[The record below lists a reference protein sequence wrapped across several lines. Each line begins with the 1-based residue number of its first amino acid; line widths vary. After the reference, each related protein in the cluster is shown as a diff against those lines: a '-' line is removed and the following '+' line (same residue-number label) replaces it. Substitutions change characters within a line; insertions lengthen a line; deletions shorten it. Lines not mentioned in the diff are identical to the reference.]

1 VRRLVLDVR
10 ARGALPLVLDARARG
25 ALSLVLDGALG
36 AQHKGPMPNAFT
48 ALGAP
53 AALAD
58 ALAARGYETPTP
70 VQEAVL
76 QAEDRDLLVSARTG
90 SGKTVAFGLAFSR
103 QLLPLPPAGAP
114 LCLVV
119 APTRELAHQVA
130 RELAWLYAGG
140 RIATCVGGADMG
152 QELRA
157 LKAGAHVVVG
167 TPGRLCDHL
176 DRKSLDLHAL
186 KALVLDEADEMLD
199 LGFRDELTRILS
211 EAPEERRTL
220 LFSATLPKEIEQLAK
235 KYAKD
240 PVRLALSAPMQAH
253 SDIEVKAHVVAPRE
267 REHAVVNLLRF
278 HDPQAAIVFCAT
290 RDGVTHLTQNLIE
303 RRFSAVPLSGEL
315 SQAERTRALHALRDG
330 RARVLVATDVAA
342 RGLDLPEVSLVVQA
356 DPPQNAEVLQH
367 RSGRTGRAGRKGL
380 SVVLVPPGARRAV
393 ESMLRRSGAKVSF
406 TPPPD
411 ADVIRVHDRDRL
423 VREIEKLSQA
433 PVEDDLT
440 LARLLL
446 KEHDALAMVAALVK
460 VKREA
465 LPAPEELPLTI
476 QLAKKPALRVEPRPG
491 ASHRGEGS
499 DRAGRSDRAGGS
511 DRGEHSH
518 PAGASHDDDR
528 SYRTGGG
535 TRAGGLRTAFA
546 RPQSANDD
554 FEPPNH
560 GREKPGGVWFRIN
573 IGRTRNADPRW
584 LLPIICRKGGV
595 DRRHVGRIEIM
606 ANETRFEVARAAATH
621 FKKAAGK
628 PDKKDPNLK
637 ITALER

>member
-1 VRRLVLDVR
+1 M
-10 ARGALPLVLDARARG
+10 A
-25 ALSLVLDGALG
+25 
-36 AQHKGPMPNAFT
+36 NAFA

-53 AALAD
+53 QALAE

-76 QAEDRDLLVSARTG
+76 AAEDRDLLVSARTG

-140 RIATCVGGADMG
+140 RIATCVGGADIG

-176 DRKSLDLHAL
+176 DRKSLHLHAL
-186 KALVLDEADEMLD
+186 KAVVLDEADEMLD
-199 LGFRDELTRILS
+199 LGFRDELNRILS
-211 EAPEERRTL
+211 EAPVDRRTL
-220 LFSATLPKEIEQLAK
+220 LFSATLPKEIEQLAR

-240 PVRLALSAPMQAH
+240 PLRLALSPAAQAH

-303 RRFSAVPLSGEL
+303 RGFAAVPLSGEL

-342 RGLDLPEVSLVVQA
+342 RGLDLPDVSLVIQA

-380 SVVLVPPGARRAV
+380 SVVVVPPGARRAV
-393 ESMLRRSGAKVSF
+393 ESMLRKFGARVSF

-423 VREIEKLSQA
+423 VRDIDKLVQGPA
-433 PVEDDLT
+433 EDDLA

-446 KEHDALAMVAALVK
+446 KERDATELAAALVK
-460 VKREA
+460 LKREA
-465 LPAPEELPLTI
+465 LPAPEELPLSV
-476 QLAKKPALRVEPRPG
+476 QLAKKPPPASPRAG
-491 ASHRGEGS
+491 ASQRVASS
-499 DRAGRSDRAGGS
+499 DRAG
-511 DRGEHSH
+511 
-518 PAGASHDDDR
+518 ASYDEDG

-535 TRAGGLRTAFA
+535 GGRAGGLRTAFA
-546 RPQSANDD
+546 KPQSANDD
-554 FEPPNH
+554 FEAPKH

-573 IGRTRNADPRW
+573 IGRSRNADPRW

-637 ITALER
+637 ITAVEQ

>member
-1 VRRLVLDVR
+1 
-10 ARGALPLVLDARARG
+10 
-25 ALSLVLDGALG
+25 
-36 AQHKGPMPNAFT
+36 MPNAFSD
-48 ALGAP
+48 LGAP
-53 AALAD
+53 EPLAA

-76 QAEDRDLLVSARTG
+76 RAEDRDLLVSARTG

-103 QLLPLPPAGAP
+103 RLLPLQKPGAP

-130 RELAWLYAGG
+130 RELAWLYSTA
-140 RIATCVGGADMG
+140 RVATCVGGADMG

-157 LKAGAHVVVG
+157 LKSGAHVVVG

-176 DRKSLDLHAL
+176 DRKSLDLRSL

-199 LGFRDELTRILS
+199 LGFRDELTRILG
-211 EAPEERRTL
+211 EAPEEKRTL
-220 LFSATLPKEIEQLAK
+220 LFSATLPPEIEQLAK
-235 KYAKD
+235 KYSRE
-240 PVRLALSAPMQAH
+240 PLRLAIGSSAQAH
-253 SDIEVKAHVVAPRE
+253 ADIEVKAHVVAPRE

-278 HDPQAAIVFCAT
+278 HDPAASIVFCAT
-290 RDGVTHLTQNLIE
+290 REGVTHLTQNLIE
-303 RRFSAVPLSGEL
+303 RGFAAVPLSGEL

-342 RGLDLPEVSLVVQA
+342 RGLDLPDVSLVIQA
-356 DPPQNAEVLQH
+356 DPPQNAEVMQH

-380 SVVLVPPGARRAV
+380 SAMLVPPGARRAV
-393 ESMLRRSGAKVSF
+393 ESMLRRSGARVQF

-423 VREIEKLSQA
+423 VREIERLA
-433 PVEDDLT
+433 LNPAEEDLV

-446 KEHDALAMVAALVK
+446 KERDAAELAAALVK
-460 VKREA
+460 LKREA
-465 LPAPEELPLTI
+465 LPAPEELPLSVE
-476 QLAKKPALRVEPRPG
+476 LAKKP
-491 ASHRGEGS
+491 HR
-499 DRAGRSDRAGGS
+499 AAAA
-511 DRGEHSH
+511 H
-518 PAGASHDDDR
+518 PP
-528 SYRTGGG
+528 
-535 TRAGGLRTAFA
+535 RTAFA
-546 RPQSANDD
+546 RPQSSSDD
-554 FEPPNH
+554 FEPPTH

-621 FKKAAGK
+621 FRKASAK

-637 ITALER
+637 ISLMEAMPKPAGQRDERS